1 MNSQP
6 RKILFLAPSLSGG
19 GAQRVLSTLLR
30 HLDRD
35 RFVLHLGLLQ
45 RSGPYLEDIPSDVV
59 IHDLKVSRVRFALP
73 GIVRLVWSVKPHA
86 VLSTLSHLNAFLIL
100 FRFLLPRSTRLL
112 VRETTTASVMFLQQ
126 NPHNPRIW
134 HWLYRRFYKNADRIV
149 CLSDAMVSDLVS
161 HFAIPQE
168 NLSASTT
175 LWTSN
180 EFTHWPAFS
189 IVPTAVQ
196 VLTWLRRGGS
206 PRKGFR
212 HYYGR
217 DALRSC
223 SLPGCMSHN
232 SGRGGFARSID
243 RPRAPAW
250 HQ

>member
-168 NLSASTT
+168 KLIRIYNPVDIERIHALASVFDSPYRGAGPHLVAAGRLSEKRVSTFLWPRCPPFLLASRMHVSQFWERG
-175 LWTSN
+175 LC
-180 EFTHWPAFS
+180 S
-189 IVPTAVQ
+189 I
-196 VLTWLRRGGS
+196 
-206 PRKGFR
+206 
-212 HYYGR
+212 
-217 DALRSC
+217 
-223 SLPGCMSHN
+223 N
-232 SGRGGFARSID
+232 
-243 RPRAPAW
+243 
-250 HQ
+250 